1 MALNPLTV
9 LNQTFGFE
17 SFRPLQDEVVNHVV
31 DGNDALVLMPTS
43 GGKSMCYMVPSI
55 CRDGV
60 GIIVSPLIS
69 LMQDQL
75 DFLEFHGVDAAT
87 LNSSM
92 SSSEQKEVNER
103 LIAGELDLLYVT
115 PERFSNSK
123 FQTMLSEIDIA
134 IFGIDESHCVSQW
147 GHDFRPDYRN
157 LGLLKQKFPKV
168 PVVAVTATA
177 DPETVG
183 DILTSLD
190 IESAKVFRSS
200 FDRPNISYSIK
211 PKSKKSK
218 QEILDFL
225 SARKGESGIV
235 YCMGRNTVE
244 KTAQWLNDEGFT
256 TLAYHAGMS
265 DADRYD
271 NQQAFMDGKVDI
283 LVATVAFGMGIDK
296 SDIRFIIHP
305 DLPSS
310 LEAWYQ
316 ETGRAGRDGQNAD
329 TLTFYNAGDISKRRR
344 MIHKGNGST
353 SNKRTNY
360 AKLDAM
366 LGVCESVSCRRK
378 AVLNYFGETYA
389 GSCGNCDICVFPAQT
404 RDGSAEAKAVINLL
418 NEVGD
423 RYDAFDIVSYAC
435 SSTSKI
441 KTSNTAIRDAFNA
454 IDAKDHEWSSYIRQ
468 MLSSGL
474 LQVNLANYGYISV
487 TDAGQDVLNGAT
499 FELNAQKVQIETTVK
514 KIGSKPSAR
523 SSAPRTPRKPR
534 EEGDNVSSGTSRRKS
549 SKGSP
554 LLEALRRERN
564 RLARQL
570 GVKKYYVIHDSA
582 LKEMSEQRP
591 RNGSELIAIKGV
603 GQAKIDRFG
612 TEFLN
617 VIERYAS

>member
-9 LNQTFGFE
+9 LKQAFGFD
-17 SFRPLQDEVVNHVV
+17 SFRPLQGDVVNHVI
-31 DGNDALVLMPTS
+31 DGNDALVLMPTG

-75 DFLEFHGVDAAT
+75 DFLEFHGVEAAT
-87 LNSSM
+87 LNSTVPA
-92 SSSEQKEVNER
+92 SEQKEIKAR

-115 PERFSNSK
+115 PERFSNAH
-123 FQTMLSEIDIA
+123 FQKLLGEIDIA
-134 IFGIDESHCVSQW
+134 LFGIDESHCVSQW

-157 LGLLKQKFPKV
+157 LGLLKQKFPNV

-177 DPETVG
+177 DPETVE

-190 IESAKVFRSS
+190 IDGAKVFRSS
-200 FDRPNISYSIK
+200 FDRPNISYSIR

-218 QEILDFL
+218 QEIIDFL
-225 SARKGESGIV
+225 TARKGESGIV
-235 YCMGRNTVE
+235 YCIGRNTVE
-244 KTAQWLNDEGFT
+244 KTAQWLRDEGFT

-265 DADRYD
+265 DGDRYD
-271 NQQAFMDGKVDI
+271 NQQAFMDGQVDI

-296 SDIRFIIHP
+296 SDIRFIVHP

-316 ETGRAGRDGQNAD
+316 ETGRAGRDGLNAD

-344 MIHKGNGST
+344 MIHKGNGSV

-389 GSCGNCDICVFPAQT
+389 GTCDNCDICSSPVKT

-423 RYDAFDIVSYAC
+423 RYDAYDIVSYAC
-435 SSTSKI
+435 TSTSKI
-441 KTSNTAIRDAFNA
+441 KTTNSATRDAFNA

-487 TDAGQDVLNGAT
+487 TEAGQAVLNGAA
-499 FELNAQKVQIETTVK
+499 FELNAEKVQIETTVK
-514 KIGSKPSAR
+514 KIGSKPLAR
-523 SSAPRTPRKPR
+523 SSKPRAPR
-534 EEGDNVSSGTSRRKS
+534 EEGYVSSGRSSRRAS
-549 SKGSP
+549 FKGSP

-570 GVKKYYVIHDSA
+570 GVKKFYVIHDSA

-591 RNGSELIAIKGV
+591 RNGSELMAIKGV
-603 GQAKIDRFG
+603 GQAKLDRFG
-612 TEFLN
+612 TDFLN
-617 VIERYAS
+617 VIERYAA

>member
-134 IFGIDESHCVSQW
+134 IFGIDEAHCVSQW

-190 IESAKVFRSS
+190 IDSAKVFRSS

-225 SARKGESGIV
+225 NARKGESGIV

-316 ETGRAGRDGQNAD
+316 ETGRAGRDGENAD

-435 SSTSKI
+435 TSTSKI
-441 KTSNTAIRDAFNA
+441 KTANTAIRDAFNA

-487 TDAGQDVLNGAT
+487 TAAGQDVLNGAT

-514 KIGSKPSAR
+514 KVGSKPSTR
-523 SSAPRTPRKPR
+523 SSAPRAPRKPS

>member
-9 LNQTFGFE
+9 LKQTFGFD
-17 SFRPLQDEVVNHVV
+17 SFRPLQGEVVKHVI

-75 DFLEFHGVDAAT
+75 DFLEFHGVEAAS

-92 SSSEQKEVNER
+92 SSSEQKEVKER
-103 LIAGELDLLYVT
+103 LLAGELDLLYVT
-115 PERFSNSK
+115 PERFSNAQ
-123 FQTMLSEIDIA
+123 FQKLLGEIEIA
-134 IFGIDESHCVSQW
+134 LFGIDEAHCVSQW

-157 LGLLKQKFPKV
+157 LGLLKQKFPTV

-177 DPETVG
+177 DLETVD
-183 DILTSLD
+183 DILLSLD
-190 IESAKVFRSS
+190 MADAKVFKTS
-200 FDRPNISYSIK
+200 FDRPNISYTIK

-218 QEILDFL
+218 QEIVDFL
-225 SARKGESGIV
+225 NAHKGESGIV
-235 YCMGRNTVE
+235 YCIGRNTVE
-244 KTAQWLNDEGFT
+244 KTAQWLKDEGFT

-271 NQQAFMDGKVDI
+271 NQQAFMDGQVGI

-296 SDIRFIIHP
+296 SDIRFIVHP

-316 ETGRAGRDGQNAD
+316 ETGRAGRDGLNAD

-366 LGVCESVSCRRK
+366 LGVCETVSCRRK
-378 AVLNYFGETYA
+378 AVLSYFGETYA
-389 GSCGNCDICVFPAQT
+389 GTCDNCDICKSPVQT

-418 NEVGD
+418 NEVGE
-423 RYDAFDIVSYAC
+423 RYDAYDIVSYAC
-435 SSTSKI
+435 TSTSKI
-441 KTSNTAIRDAFNA
+441 KTASSAIRDAFNA

-487 TDAGQDVLNGAT
+487 TEAGQAVLNGAA
-499 FELNAQKVQIETTVK
+499 FELNAEKAQIETTVK
-514 KIGSKPSAR
+514 KVGSKPSAR
-523 SSAPRTPRKPR
+523 SAAPRTPRKPR
-534 EEGDNVSSGTSRRKS
+534 EDGDYASSGTSRRKS

-612 TEFLN
+612 TAFLN
-617 VIERYAS
+617 VIERYAA

>member
-9 LNQTFGFE
+9 LKQAFGFD
-17 SFRPLQDEVVNHVV
+17 SFRPLQGEVVNHVI

-55 CRDGV
+55 CRDGA

-75 DFLEFHGVDAAT
+75 DFLEFHGVEAAS

-92 SSSEQKEVNER
+92 SSSEQKEVKER

-115 PERFSNSK
+115 PERFSNAH
-123 FQTMLSEIDIA
+123 FQKMLGEIDIA
-134 IFGIDESHCVSQW
+134 LFGIDEAHCVSQW

-157 LGLLKQKFPKV
+157 LGLLKQKFPNV

-177 DPETVG
+177 DPETVE

-190 IESAKVFRSS
+190 IDGSKVFKSS
-200 FDRPNISYSIK
+200 FDRPNISYTIK

-218 QEILDFL
+218 AEILEFL
-225 SARKGESGIV
+225 EARKGESGIV
-235 YCMGRNTVE
+235 YCMGRATVE
-244 KTAQWLNDEGFT
+244 KTAAWLKEEGFT

-265 DADRYD
+265 DGDRYN
-271 NQQAFMDGKVDI
+271 NQQAFMDGQVDI

-296 SDIRFIIHP
+296 SDIRFIVHP

-316 ETGRAGRDGQNAD
+316 ETGRAGRDGEAAD
-329 TLTFYNAGDISKRRR
+329 TLTFFNAGDISKRRR
-344 MIHKGNGST
+344 MIQKGNGST

-366 LGVCESVSCRRK
+366 LGVCETVSCRRK
-378 AVLNYFGETYA
+378 AVLSYFGETYA
-389 GSCGNCDICVFPAQT
+389 GTCDNCDICKSPVQT
-404 RDGSAEAKAVINLL
+404 RDGSVEAKAVIGLL
-418 NEVGD
+418 NEVGE
-423 RYDAFDIVSYAC
+423 RYDAYDIVSYIC
-435 SSTSKI
+435 TSTSKI
-441 KTSNTAIRDAFNA
+441 KDASVAIRNQFNA
-454 IDAKDHEWSSYIRQ
+454 IDAKDFEWSSYIRQ

-487 TDAGQDVLNGAT
+487 TESGQAVLEGAA
-499 FELNAQKVQIETTVK
+499 FELNAEKVQIETTVK
-514 KIGSKPSAR
+514 KVGSKPSGR
-523 SSAPRTPRKPR
+523 VSKPRAPRA
-534 EEGDNVSSGTSRRKS
+534 EGYVSSGRS
-549 SKGSP
+549 SGRSKYKGSP

-564 RLARQL
+564 RLAKQM
-570 GVKKYYVIHDSA
+570 GVKQYYVIHDSA

-591 RNGSELIAIKGV
+591 RNGSELMAIKGV
-603 GQAKIDRFG
+603 GQAKLDRFG
-612 TEFLN
+612 TDFLN
-617 VIERYAS
+617 VIERYAA

>member
-1 MALNPLTV
+1 MVLNPLTV
-9 LNQTFGFE
+9 LKQSFGFDG
-17 SFRPLQDEVVNHVV
+17 FRPLQGEVVSHVV
-31 DGNDALVLMPTS
+31 DGNDSLVLMPTG
-43 GGKSMCYMVPSI
+43 GGKSICYMVPSI

-75 DFLEFHGVDAAT
+75 DFLEFHGIEAAT
-87 LNSSM
+87 LNSTVPAT
-92 SSSEQKEVNER
+92 EQKEIKSR

-115 PERFSNSK
+115 PERFSNAQ
-123 FQTMLSEIDIA
+123 FQKLLGEIDIA
-134 IFGIDESHCVSQW
+134 LFGIDEAHCVSQW
-147 GHDFRPDYRN
+147 GHDFRPDYQN
-157 LGLLKQKFPKV
+157 LGLLKQKFPNV

-177 DPETVG
+177 DPETVE

-190 IESAKVFRSS
+190 IADAQVFKSS

-218 QEILDFL
+218 AQIIDFL
-225 SARKGESGIV
+225 NARKGESGIV
-235 YCMGRNTVE
+235 YCIGRNTVE
-244 KTAQWLNDEGFT
+244 KTAQWLKDEGFT

-271 NQQAFMDGKVDI
+271 NQQAFMDGRVDI

-296 SDIRFIIHP
+296 SDIRFIVHP

-316 ETGRAGRDGQNAD
+316 ETGRAGRDGQKAD

-366 LGVCESVSCRRK
+366 LGVCETVSCRRK
-378 AVLNYFGETYA
+378 AVLNYFGETYT
-389 GSCGNCDICVFPAQT
+389 GSCGNCDICVSPVQT
-404 RDGSAEAKAVINLL
+404 RDGAAEAKAVIKLL
-418 NEVGD
+418 QEVGEH
-423 RYDAFDIVSYAC
+423 YDAYDIVSFAC
-435 SSTSKI
+435 TSTSKI
-441 KTSNTAIRDAFNA
+441 KNASVDIRNEFNA
-454 IDAKDHEWSSYIRQ
+454 LDAKDHEWSSYIRQ

-474 LQVNLANYGYISV
+474 LHVNLSNYGYISV
-487 TDAGQDVLNGAT
+487 TEAGQAVLNGAA
-499 FELNAQKVQIETTVK
+499 FELNAEKVQIETSVK
-514 KIGSKPSAR
+514 KVGSKPSAR
-523 SSAPRTPRKPR
+523 ATASRTPRKPP
-534 EEGDNVSSGTSRRKS
+534 EDGDYVSSGSSRRKS

-591 RNGSELIAIKGV
+591 RNGSEMMSIKGV
-603 GQAKIDRFG
+603 GQAKLDRFG

-617 VIERYAS
+617 VIEHYAA